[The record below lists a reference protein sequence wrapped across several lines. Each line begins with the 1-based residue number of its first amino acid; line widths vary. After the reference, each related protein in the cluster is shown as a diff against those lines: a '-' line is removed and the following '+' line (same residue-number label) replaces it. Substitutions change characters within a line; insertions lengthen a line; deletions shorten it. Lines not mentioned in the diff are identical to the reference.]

1 MAEYDVDLFIIGAG
15 SGGVRA
21 ARIAGEHGARV
32 MLAEESRVGGTC
44 VIRGCI
50 PKKLLVY
57 ASRFRHEFED
67 AAGFGWTI
75 GNAHFDWPTLIK
87 NKDKEIARLEAAYRK
102 TVQRSGGEI
111 IDSRAVVED
120 AHTVRLLKTGARIR
134 AAFILIAVG
143 GHPVRPEIPGA
154 GLAITSNE
162 ALDLEKLPR
171 RIMILGGGYVALE
184 FATLFS
190 GLGSHVVVAHRG
202 DEILRGFDDDVR
214 RHLRVEMEAHKV
226 RFVLNHQVS
235 EITQKGRELCA
246 TLTDG
251 AKHEVDQVMFA
262 IGRRPNTAGI
272 GLEIAGV
279 KLDSAGAIVVD
290 ANSRS
295 NVPSIYAIGD
305 VTNRLALTP
314 IAIREGHSVADSL
327 FGNKPWAVDHEGV
340 PTAVFSEPEV
350 GVVGLSEAAARVKG
364 LDIQIYRTVFR
375 PLKAT
380 LSDRPTSVLMKMVV
394 ERASDRV
401 LGIHIVGEAA
411 AEMIQMAAVAVR
423 MGARKADFD
432 ATVALHPTSSEELV
446 TLKASK

>member
-1 MAEYDVDLFIIGAG
+1 MAEYDVDLFVIGAG

-21 ARIAGEHGARV
+21 ARVAGEYGARV
-32 MLAEESRVGGTC
+32 IVAEESRVGGTC

-75 GNAHFDWPTLIK
+75 GNVHFDWPTLIK
-87 NKDKEIARLEAAYRK
+87 NKDKEIARLEAAYRQ

-111 IDSRAVVED
+111 IDCRAVVED
-120 AHTVRLLKTGARIR
+120 AHTVRLLKTGARVR
-134 AAFILIAVG
+134 AAFILIASG
-143 GHPVRPEIPGA
+143 GHPIRPDIPDA

-162 ALDLEKLPR
+162 AFDLEKLPR
-171 RIMILGGGYVALE
+171 RIMIQGGGYVALE

-190 GLGSHVVVAHRG
+190 GLGSHVVVVHRG

-214 RHLRVEMEAHKV
+214 RHVRIEMEARNV
-226 RFVLNHQVS
+226 RFILDHQVS
-235 EITQKGRELCA
+235 EITEKGRELCA

-251 AKHEVDQVMFA
+251 AKHDVDQVMFA
-262 IGRRPNTAGI
+262 TGRRPNTAGM

-279 KLDSAGAIVVD
+279 KLDSAGAVVVD

-295 NVPSIYAIGD
+295 NVPSLYAVGD

-314 IAIREGHSVADSL
+314 VAIREGHAVADSL
-327 FGNKPWAVDHEGV
+327 FGSKPWAVDHEKV

-350 GVVGLSEAAARVKG
+350 GVVGLSEAAARERG
-364 LDIQIYRTVFR
+364 LDIEIYRTAFR

-380 LSDRPTSVLMKMVV
+380 LSDRATSVLMKMVV
-394 ERASDRV
+394 ERKSERV

-411 AEMIQMAAVAVR
+411 AEMIQMAAVAVK